1 MKLEGSGP
9 APRELPGL
17 KSTTSLLDFRTVL
30 NCSIDSTQSKTLR
43 SSKSFPDCS
52 ELNNRKDYNR
62 FVGTLLVTEVKA
74 TPKSTWTRSLEQIEG
89 LLESVCSEDNESAD
103 NAFVLP
109 ASNAKPVSPDEIVIL
124 MDSSRKSLIYSEN
137 L

>member
-1 MKLEGSGP
+1 MNLEGSGP